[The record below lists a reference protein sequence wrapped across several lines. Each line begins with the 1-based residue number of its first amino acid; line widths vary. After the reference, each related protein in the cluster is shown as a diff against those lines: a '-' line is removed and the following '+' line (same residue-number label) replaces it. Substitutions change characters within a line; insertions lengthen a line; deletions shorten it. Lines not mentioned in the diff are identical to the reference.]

1 MPVVYGGEFGIDLEA
16 VAERAELT
24 PEEVIAR
31 HSGADYRV
39 YMLGFLPGFTYLGGL
54 DPKLATPR
62 RQEPRLEA
70 PAGMIAIGGVQ
81 TGIQCI
87 AAPSGWNIFGR
98 TPVRTYHPGRDPIFL
113 IEPGDH
119 VTFFPVPASEWDA
132 LDRAGEA
139 GEMVAEIDRRMSF
152 LVVDKVGPATSV
164 QDKGR
169 SGAQRYGLTPSGAMD
184 LKSLAIANAL
194 VGQTTGAR
202 PRSRSARSGL
212 SSGPWGA
219 ACASRSQGPTAPP
232 RSAGEPLWVN
242 ETALIAEGDGLR
254 RERRAFRRLQLSR
267 RRGRHRGRAG
277 LRQLVGFGE
286 APGSA
291 APIRGPFR
299 PATGSRSAPRK
310 SKNASGASS
319 PFRSSKGR
327 SGLCWG
333 RRTTP

>member
-1 MPVVYGGEFGIDLEA
+1 MPTSYPRLLPCGDSALVVEFGNSIDPELNRRVLAFDALIAQEKVAGIRETVPTYRSLLVHYDPTVVGYAELGGKLMDFATRKGLPSRKGRHWRVPVVYGGEFGIDLEA

-70 PAGMIAIGGVQ
+70 PAGMIAIGGIQ

-87 AAPSGWNIFGR
+87 AAPSGWNILGR

-139 GEMVAEIDRRMSF
+139 GEMVAEM
-152 LVVDKVGPATSV
+152 VDA
-164 QDKGR
+164 
-169 SGAQRYGLTPSGAMD
+169 
-184 LKSLAIANAL
+184 
-194 VGQTTGAR
+194 
-202 PRSRSARSGL
+202 
-212 SSGPWGA
+212 
-219 ACASRSQGPTAPP
+219 
-232 RSAGEPLWVN
+232 
-242 ETALIAEGDGLR
+242 
-254 RERRAFRRLQLSR
+254 
-267 RRGRHRGRAG
+267 
-277 LRQLVGFGE
+277 
-286 APGSA
+286 
-291 APIRGPFR
+291 
-299 PATGSRSAPRK
+299 
-310 SKNASGASS
+310 
-319 PFRSSKGR
+319 
-327 SGLCWG
+327 
-333 RRTTP
+333 